1 MSLAAPVHRRARLIE
16 RLKRVAL
23 HLAFVIVSTPVCA
36 SPVVELRFWT
46 MQLSPFHDEFVRGVI
61 RDFEAGHANIRV
73 KWVDVPWSDMEK
85 KVLTSI
91 AAGTAPDLVNLNPQ
105 FATRLAE
112 FGALADPERFL
123 STAERERYLPA
134 AWSANRMDGKT
145 FALPWYLTTNIVL
158 YNTRIFAS
166 AGQRV
171 PTTSGELVAV
181 ARALKTGGGPYAYF
195 PALDGSAALEALVG
209 AGAALLDARHCAPG
223 FVNASGEAVL
233 DTYRRLYQDRL
244 IPRNVLTDGH
254 RKSVEM
260 FLAGQVAMITTG
272 TQFLDTV
279 RNGNPA
285 LYATLEVAPAWRAPD
300 VPPNIAAMNVAVL
313 TASRHQAAAFR
324 FAVFLTNAENQLR
337 LARRVPV
344 LPSAKA
350 SYDDAFFTTPSGDAL
365 KDRARALAVT
375 QVKEGAV
382 LVPPVRH
389 YNKLKQ
395 SYARNLQAVML
406 GRQDVKTGL
415 AKIDHEWRAAL
426 GCGA

>member
-1 MSLAAPVHRRARLIE
+1 
-16 RLKRVAL
+16 
-23 HLAFVIVSTPVCA
+23 
-36 SPVVELRFWT
+36 
-46 MQLSPFHDEFVRGVI
+46 MQLSPFHDEFVLGVI
-61 RDFEAGHANIRV
+61 RDFESRNANIRV

-85 KVLTSI
+85 KVLTSL
-91 AAGTAPDLVNLNPQ
+91 AAKTAPDVVNLNPQ
-105 FATRLAE
+105 FAAKLAE
-112 FGALADPERFL
+112 FGALAEPERHL
-123 STAERERYLPA
+123 SAAEQDQYLPA
-134 AWSANRMDGKT
+134 AWAANRMDGKT

-171 PTTSGELVAV
+171 PANSAELVAV
-181 ARALKTGGGPYAYF
+181 ARALKTSGGPYAYF

-209 AGAALLDARHCAPG
+209 AGATLLDTAHCAPG
-223 FVNASGEAVL
+223 FVNADGEAVL
-233 DTYRRLYQDRL
+233 ETYRRLYQDRL

-279 RNGNPA
+279 KNGNPG
-285 LYATLEVAPAWRAPD
+285 LYATIDVAPAWRSPD

-313 TASRHQAAAFR
+313 KASRQTDAAFR

-337 LARRVPV
+337 LAKRVPV

-350 SYDDAFFTTPSGDAL
+350 SYADAFFATPSGDAL
-365 KDRARALAVT
+365 KDRARALAVA

-406 GRQDVKTGL
+406 DRQDVKTGL